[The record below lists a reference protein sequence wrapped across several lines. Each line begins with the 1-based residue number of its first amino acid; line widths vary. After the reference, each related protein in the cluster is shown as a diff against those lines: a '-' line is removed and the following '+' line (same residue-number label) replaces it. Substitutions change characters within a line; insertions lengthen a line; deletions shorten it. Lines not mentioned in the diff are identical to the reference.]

1 MASQSQARKA
11 REMTLTFTHIATVV
25 AGFLAVV
32 AIGGLTNSPR
42 IGLIKNAVVA
52 VAVAVAAAL
61 LITAAR
67 NLG

>member
-1 MASQSQARKA
+1 
-11 REMTLTFTHIATVV
+11 MTSTFIPIATVV
-25 AGFLAVV
+25 AGFLAIV

-42 IGLIKNAVVA
+42 IGLMKNAAVA